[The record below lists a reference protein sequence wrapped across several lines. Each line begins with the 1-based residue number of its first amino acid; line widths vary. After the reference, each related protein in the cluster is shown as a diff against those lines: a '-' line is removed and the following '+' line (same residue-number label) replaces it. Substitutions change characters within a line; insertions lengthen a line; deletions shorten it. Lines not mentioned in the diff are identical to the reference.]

1 MALSSSFR
9 VSATSSGF
17 RSLEE
22 RLCHSQADSDS
33 PGLSSPRRADSEDLG
48 VALYPCTTLALS
60 MAWALGRPLPG
71 TGWSPHSQL
80 ARAVASAWRA
90 QSTPR
95 GSTLSQG
102 PPQNPRVQAEA

>member
-17 RSLEE
+17 RSWEE

-48 VALYPCTTLALS
+48 VTLIHALPWSCP
-60 MAWALGRPLPG
+60 WPG
-71 TGWSPHSQL
+71 P
-80 ARAVASAWRA
+80 
-90 QSTPR
+90 
-95 GSTLSQG
+95 
-102 PPQNPRVQAEA
+102 